1 MKKNIIIDVDGVM
14 TTGQFIYSK
23 TGKLFKIFGPHD
35 TDGLNLLKKKYNISF
50 ITADKKGLEITKKE
64 TPEASNAINSLF
76 LLKEEIEK
84 IVAKKQLIGKSQV

>member
-1 MKKNIIIDVDGVM
+1 ME
-14 TTGQFIYSK
+14 QHSK
-23 TGKLFKIFGPHD
+23 ANKSI
-35 TDGLNLLKKKYNISF
+35 
-50 ITADKKGLEITKKE
+50 GLEITKKE